1 MLNIQS
7 FLPIVN
13 SDSKILI
20 LGSIP
25 GKESLRQHQY
35 YAYRQNQFW
44 NIIYSLFD
52 TPIDDNY
59 ESRILFLKKNNI
71 ALWDVIQSCHR
82 EGSLDSNI
90 KNEEANDFESLFNNY
105 PNIEYVFF
113 NGLKAYN
120 VFKKKVGFNFENIK
134 FQRLESTSPANTKK
148 FEYKLDNW
156 SIIKNVIIS
165 YKI

>member
-1 MLNIQS
+1 MSNIES

-13 SDSKILI
+13 SASKILI

-25 GKESLRQHQY
+25 GKESLRQYQY
-35 YAYRQNQFW
+35 YAYPQNQFW
-44 NIIYSLFD
+44 KIIYALFN
-52 TPIDDNY
+52 TPIDYNY
-59 ESRILFLKKNNI
+59 NEKILFLKKNNI
-71 ALWDVIQSCHR
+71 ALWDVIKSCYR

-90 KNEEANDFESLFNNY
+90 KMEEANDFKSLFNNH

-120 VFKKKVGFNFENIK
+120 VFEKKIGFDFENIK
-134 FQRLESTSPANTKK
+134 FQKLESTSPANTKK

-156 SIIKNVIIS
+156 SIIKNVI
-165 YKI
+165 KE

>member
-1 MLNIQS
+1 MSNIES
-7 FLPIVN
+7 FLPVGD
-13 SDSKILI
+13 SLSKILI

-35 YAYRQNQFW
+35 YAYPQNQFW
-44 NIIYSLFD
+44 KIVYSLFN
-52 TPIDDNY
+52 TPVDDNY
-59 ESRILFLKKNNI
+59 DDKILFLKKNNI
-71 ALWDVIQSCHR
+71 ALWDVIKSCYR

-90 KNEEANDFESLFNNY
+90 KMEQANDFESLFKNY

-120 VFKKKVGFNFENIK
+120 VFKKKVGFNFGNIK

-156 SIIKNVIIS
+156 SIIKS
-165 YKI
+165 CSK